1 MYIYILSL
9 PIVSCQDHVVQFLDL
24 SLGNGNL
31 ELHDVH
37 DIQPVS
43 LVVERLS
50 SIPIISTVAD
60 IVNVC
65 YLPGNGHHFI
75 F

>member
-1 MYIYILSL
+1 
-9 PIVSCQDHVVQFLDL
+9 VVQFLDI
-24 SLGNGNL
+24 SLGNGSL
-31 ELHDVH
+31 EVHDVH

-43 LVVERLS
+43 LVVGRLS

-65 YLPGNGHHFI
+65 HLSGNAHHFI
-75 F
+75 FWEIYFQRNIVP